1 MRINQ
6 SVKVAVLVR
15 ALRNA
20 FNMSQATFA
29 SISGTSRPTINRIE
43 SLDGTSPRSD
53 TVDDLLQVFRDMGV
67 EIQVG
72 DEDVTVRFKRQAL
85 EAAESYIKGDAQ
97 T

>member
-15 ALRNA
+15 ALRSA
-20 FNMSQATFA
+20 FNMSQGTFA
-29 SISGTSRPTINRIE
+29 TISGTSRPTINRIE

-72 DEDVTVRFKRQAL
+72 DEDVTIRFKRQAL
-85 EAAESYIKGDAQ
+85 EAAEQHIKGGD
-97 T
+97 